1 MLMSFLDSS
10 SFRSK
15 ENLSVTS
22 RIMNEVKSLNPS
34 FETTDIRGI
43 EL

>member
-10 SFRSK
+10 SFRS
-15 ENLSVTS
+15 NLSVTS
-22 RIMNEVKSLNPS
+22 RIMNEVKSLNLS